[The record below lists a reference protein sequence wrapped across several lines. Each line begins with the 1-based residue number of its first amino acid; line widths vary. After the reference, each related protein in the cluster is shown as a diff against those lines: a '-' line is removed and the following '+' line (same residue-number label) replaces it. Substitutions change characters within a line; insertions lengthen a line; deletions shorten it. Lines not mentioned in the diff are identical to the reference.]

1 MITIVGTWIN
11 HPEVLKIHRD
21 LWVNAFL
28 GENVRYV
35 AYIDAK
41 DHGDFSNFNDTSVKE
56 QLIRVCEENAIEY
69 LIVPQDCHK
78 KRTNVFT
85 NCQLESDQSPS
96 GRNALVCQYAWNTEV
111 LERGV
116 KRFALVQS
124 DIFPYR
130 KFTWANIS
138 RSTDFYYKPQVRN
151 ENGKSITYAW
161 EGLCLFNVDSWS
173 VEMKKAVDF
182 QHGFFNGVYTDTGG
196 GLSKILTM
204 LPDYRKFGWGG
215 QDSGQWTSE
224 GAMPTVPFWV
234 MEHLRNDPRNKIENG
249 VITYY
254 SELQDDRCFHLR
266 AGGNWDNAG
275 KEIHDERYSR
285 FASYLTEAMHDG
297 TVFLD

>member
-116 KRFALVQS
+116 KRFALV
-124 DIFPYR
+124 FP
-130 KFTWANIS
+130 IES
-138 RSTDFYYKPQVRN
+138 
-151 ENGKSITYAW
+151 
-161 EGLCLFNVDSWS
+161 LL
-173 VEMKKAVDF
+173 
-182 QHGFFNGVYTDTGG
+182 
-196 GLSKILTM
+196 
-204 LPDYRKFGWGG
+204 G
-215 QDSGQWTSE
+215 Q
-224 GAMPTVPFWV
+224 
-234 MEHLRNDPRNKIENG
+234 I
-249 VITYY
+249 
-254 SELQDDRCFHLR
+254 
-266 AGGNWDNAG
+266 
-275 KEIHDERYSR
+275 
-285 FASYLTEAMHDG
+285 
-297 TVFLD
+297 